1 MPKTQTC
8 ESLIRLMWNFIHN
21 NGKLLTNKQHQQLKK
36 CIEKNEIH
44 NIENNTYNNIYP
56 HIGEKKF
63 NKKIAEK
70 EEFINTSYPIRTKK
84 DYRNII
90 NISKN
95 ICNNTEFELAPHQM
109 FIRNF
114 MSFQTP
120 YNSLLLFHGLGSG
133 KTCSSITVCEEMR
146 NYYKQLGIKKKIII
160 VAQPNVQTNYK
171 LQLFDKSK
179 LKKINGLWNIKS
191 CTGNKFIKEINPMN
205 MKGLSK
211 DKVIYQINKL

>member
-8 ESLIRLMWNFIHN
+8 ESLIRLMWNYIHD
-21 NGKLLTNKQHQQLKK
+21 NGKKLTIKQEKKLKQ
-36 CIEKNEIH
+36 CIEKNELN
-44 NIENNTYNNIYP
+44 NIEENENYDTVYP

-63 NKKIAEK
+63 NNKLASK
-70 EEFINTSYPIRTKK
+70 EEFINTAYPIRTKENFK
-84 DYRNII
+84 DIVNVS
-90 NISKN
+90 NK

-109 FIRNF
+109 FVRNF

-146 NYYKQLGIKKKIII
+146 NYYKQLGMKKKIMII
-160 VAQPNVQTNYK
+160 AQPNVQTNYK
-171 LQLFDKSK
+171 IQLFDKSK
-179 LKKINGLWNIKS
+179 LQKINGLWNLKS

-211 DKVIYQINKL
+211 KR